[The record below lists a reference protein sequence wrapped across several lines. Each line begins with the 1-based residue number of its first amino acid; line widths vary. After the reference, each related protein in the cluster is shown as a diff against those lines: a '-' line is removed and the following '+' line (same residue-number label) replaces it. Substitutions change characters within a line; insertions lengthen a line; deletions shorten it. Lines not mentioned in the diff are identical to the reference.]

1 MKEVLLERWIARLE
15 KLIKESVEGDAK
27 DEIRDELT
35 SWLDLDPNG
44 KRRLIG
50 LRKQIMNDTKRG
62 PFVDLVEDIELND
75 SDALAFY
82 GDGVADNLYDS
93 QELDADV
100 LDIIDELVNI

>member
-1 MKEVLLERWIARLE
+1 MKEVLLEKRIARLE
-15 KLIKESVEGDAK
+15 KLVKESVKGNAK

-62 PFVDLVEDIELND
+62 PFCRF
-75 SDALAFY
+75 S
-82 GDGVADNLYDS
+82 
-93 QELDADV
+93 
-100 LDIIDELVNI
+100 